1 MRLDALVHELS
12 IFLLEQNTT
21 KPFVFGISGGQGAG
35 KSTLCQPLKKDCGA
49 KKDHPNPF
57 A

>member
-21 KPFVFGISGGQGAG
+21 MPFVFGISGGQGAG
-35 KSTLCQPLKKDCGA
+35 KSTLCQALEKRLAGKR
-49 KKDHPNPF
+49 KTTLTL
-57 A
+57 